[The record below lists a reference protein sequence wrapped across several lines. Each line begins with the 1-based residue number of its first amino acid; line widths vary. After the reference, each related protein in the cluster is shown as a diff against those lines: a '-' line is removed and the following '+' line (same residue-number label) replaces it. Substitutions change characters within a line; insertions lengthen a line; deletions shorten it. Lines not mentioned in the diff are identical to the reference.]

1 MSANETVVKNNKV
14 EQHSLVK
21 SLLLHLMPG
30 FVISMIYIILVP
42 SMNKLG
48 IPPFLV
54 LMILVLVL
62 LIPFE
67 LGYIFYQAKKKN
79 GSFSLEG
86 IVVFRQP
93 MPVWQVV
100 VMSLLLLAW
109 GYFVSLIVFR
119 PLEKPIINTFFSWV
133 PDVYFFETFVN
144 HLDQY
149 AKSVLIITSI
159 VGILLN
165 GLFGPIVEE
174 LYFRGFLLPRI
185 SRFGRWAPLLHTV
198 LFALYHFFTP
208 WQNLLRILAFL
219 PISYSVWWKKNIYL
233 GMIVHC
239 LMNLIGSIMMLVAIL
254 NLG

>member
-1 MSANETVVKNNKV
+1 MSIHEIAVKNKKI

-30 FVISMIYIILVP
+30 FVISMIYVILVP
-42 SMNKLG
+42 FMNKLG
-48 IPPFLV
+48 VPPFLV

-67 LGYIFYQAKKKN
+67 LGYLFYQAKKKN

-86 IVVFRQP
+86 IVVFRQAIP
-93 MPVWQVV
+93 TWQVIV
-100 VMSLLLLAW
+100 ITLLLLVW
-109 GYFVSLIVFR
+109 GYFALLIVFR
-119 PLEKPIINTFFSWV
+119 PLEKPIIDTFFTWV
-133 PDVYFFETFVN
+133 PDVYFFETFIN

-149 AKSVLIITSI
+149 AKSVL
-159 VGILLN
+159 GILLN
-165 GLFGPIVEE
+165 GFFGPIVEE

-185 SRFGRWAPLLHTV
+185 SRFGLWAPLLHTV

-208 WQNLLRILAFL
+208 WQILLRILAFL

-239 LMNLIGSIMMLVAIL
+239 LMNLIGSIMMLVIIL